1 MYCLVI
7 SSLFLLPSVP
17 FHSHRSTTIVG
28 FICVINC
35 VSNNKNL
42 LSFTSDELAM
52 PSQGRN
58 YRRGGGGGSDHPLPR
73 LYLVGYI
80 YAISSGKLK
89 KKFMCLGLERNSCRK
104 TFDKF
109 TKILLKNSKQAPPPS
124 RNLVPR
130 VSYEDEGKRRES
142 PRLGIFDSD
151 SSSSGEIFL
160 TEFLTEIYK
169 SSKQIESQKSMLF
182 MYNDVWHEF
191 AEISEE
197 TVDVF

>member
-1 MYCLVI
+1 
-7 SSLFLLPSVP
+7 
-17 FHSHRSTTIVG
+17 
-28 FICVINC
+28 
-35 VSNNKNL
+35 
-42 LSFTSDELAM
+42 M

-58 YRRGGGGGSDHPLPR
+58 YRRR
-73 LYLVGYI
+73 VGVTPPPSLSRWI
-80 YAISSGKLK
+80 YPCNFVGQIK
-89 KKFMCLGLERNSCRK
+89 KKFKCLGLERNSCRK

-109 TKILLKNSKQAPPPS
+109 TKILLKNAKQAPPPQPQ
-124 RNLVPR
+124 PR
-130 VSYEDEGKRRES
+130 SQSHSYEDEGERRES
-142 PRLGIFDSD
+142 PRLGRSRDMGIFDSD

-169 SSKQIESQKSMLF
+169 SSKQIESQKLMLF